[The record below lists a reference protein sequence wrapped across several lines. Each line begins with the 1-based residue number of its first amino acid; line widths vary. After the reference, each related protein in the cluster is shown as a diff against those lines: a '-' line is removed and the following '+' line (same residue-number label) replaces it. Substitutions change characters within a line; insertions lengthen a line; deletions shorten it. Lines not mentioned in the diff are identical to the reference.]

1 MIKARLNRSFVALG
15 CALSVT
21 LASGAVVP
29 TAAQAQESPI
39 FRQVLQPGA
48 DETSV
53 IVSWR
58 TNHKGEE
65 KLKVYPTGQE
75 DQAKEFDAKEKD
87 AGRILYLSNYATATG
102 LAENTEYTYV
112 VGSDE
117 GGWSAP
123 HTFNTG
129 SYGDDWSFVTISD
142 AQIGVGAKIEEQTE
156 QWNKTINKAIGDV
169 PDSRLIWSLG
179 DQIEGWGAPLA
190 QYDGFFSPDVI
201 RQIPLSA
208 IPGNHEGYPS
218 AIAFG
223 DYDEHFINPNQAP
236 DLRNSWFERN
246 NVLFINLDSNASQED
261 DIERHKRFL
270 KDTIDNRGAFNEWV
284 IVGMHHSLYSQATH
298 YTDSDVGR
306 LRDGL
311 ADTFSELGVD
321 VVLSGHDHIY
331 TRTHLMNGHEPVS
344 EGLGKRNDKLS
355 PNDNEVLYLTT
366 TSAGGGKFY
375 DFQDVNGE
383 KQPNARM
390 EYVPQEL
397 VHDSTAYWRQDY
409 TPDYLRVDVT
419 GEQLRLTTYDEPTG
433 ALVDRVTLENRDRAL
448 VDPRE
453 EQPEPTEEPSTEPST
468 EPSKEPT
475 TEPSTELSEEPS
487 TEPSTEPS
495 EEPTTEPS
503 EPEESTEPNKPS
515 EPAETTKPAEPT
527 EPGKPGETEEPSKPS
542 KPSEPAKPSKEPN
555 KEGSSGSSNGS
566 SGSSSSSN
574 GSSASSQGSS
584 NVFWGFSLVA
594 AVLGALGLGSWAVWK
609 YVPHLMMKPVKNF
622 FDRIFG

>member
-29 TAAQAQESPI
+29 TTAQAQESPI
-39 FRQVLQPGA
+39 YRQVLQPGA

-58 TNHKGEE
+58 TNHRGEE

-75 DQAKEFDAKEKD
+75 DQAKEFDAKEKN

-102 LAENTEYTYV
+102 LAEDTEYTYV

-129 SYGDDWSFVTISD
+129 SHGEDWSFVTISD
-142 AQIGVGAKIEEQTE
+142 AQIGVDAKIEEQTE

-169 PDSRLIWSLG
+169 PDSQLIWSLG

-201 RQIPLSA
+201 RQVPLSA

-270 KDTIDNRGAFNEWV
+270 KDTIDNRGAFNDWV

-298 YTDSDVGR
+298 YTDTDVGR

-331 TRTHLMNGHEPVS
+331 TRTHLMNGNQPVS

-390 EYVPQEL
+390 EHVPQEL

-419 GEQLRLTTYDEPTG
+419 GEELRLTTYDEPTG

-453 EQPEPTEEPSTEPST
+453 EQPEPTEEPSAEPS
-468 EPSKEPT
+468 EKPT
-475 TEPSTELSEEPS
+475 TEPG
-487 TEPSTEPS
+487 
-495 EEPTTEPS
+495 
-503 EPEESTEPNKPS
+503 EPEESTE
-515 EPAETTKPAEPT
+515 
-527 EPGKPGETEEPSKPS
+527 PS

-555 KEGSSGSSNGS
+555 KEGSSGSSNG
-566 SGSSSSSN
+566 
-574 GSSASSQGSS
+574 Q
-584 NVFWGFSLVA
+584 L
-594 AVLGALGLGSWAVWK
+594 
-609 YVPHLMMKPVKNF
+609 
-622 FDRIFG
+622 R